1 MLNKYKKLK
10 EKFWTSL
17 FLISWKK
24 TLNFTIQMFK
34 ELNIVKNIELQKEWF
49 LPTNKKWKNI
59 EDFATEFL
67 SHLTFFENINPLQE
81 KMIQNF
87 YNFMFYQAKYK
98 KNRIQYFSL
107 NKIINTHDYEIDF
120 NHKKR
125 LYYYDFLDEFQK
137 IPHYNVYLIKILKR
151 IL

>member
-1 MLNKYKKLK
+1 
-10 EKFWTSL
+10 
-17 FLISWKK
+17 
-24 TLNFTIQMFK
+24 MFK

-59 EDFATEFL
+59 EDFAAEFL
-67 SHLTFFENINPLQE
+67 NHLTFFENINPLQE

-107 NKIINTHDYEIDF
+107 NKIINTFNDYEIDF

-151 IL
+151 IF